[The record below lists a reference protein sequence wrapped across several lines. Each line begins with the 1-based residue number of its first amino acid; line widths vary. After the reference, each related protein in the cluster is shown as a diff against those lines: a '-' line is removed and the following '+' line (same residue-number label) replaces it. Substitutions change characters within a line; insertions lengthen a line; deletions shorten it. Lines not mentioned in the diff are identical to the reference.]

1 MEIICVH
8 TIDYRF
14 RAWARISKYKAR
26 PKRDISISG
35 TDRPSSKQYQTWT
48 DRCPVHR
55 PWAVSGGPK
64 IGRFKPGGPKF
75 ARTGTSLM
83 NIHFLCPDHK
93 VVFGHFPSV
102 LTTCDPY

>member
-1 MEIICVH
+1 MEIYLRSY
-8 TIDYRF
+8 YRL

-35 TDRPSSKQYQTWT
+35 TDRPSSKQYQSWT

-55 PWAVSGGPK
+55 PRAVSGGPK

-75 ARTGTSLM
+75 ARPGTSLLISQITSLAPPLQRSM
-83 NIHFLCPDHK
+83 VRVI
-93 VVFGHFPSV
+93 
-102 LTTCDPY
+102 